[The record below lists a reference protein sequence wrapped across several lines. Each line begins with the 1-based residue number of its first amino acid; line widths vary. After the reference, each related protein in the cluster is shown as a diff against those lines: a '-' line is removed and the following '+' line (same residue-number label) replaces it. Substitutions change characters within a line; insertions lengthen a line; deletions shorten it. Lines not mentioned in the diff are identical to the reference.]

1 MTVSRSR
8 IVPALLEHAGSR
20 PSAPAL
26 LWRGTRVGY
35 GELAAMTRSAAAA
48 VAGLPPGP
56 VGVVAEKTPET
67 IALVLGCLAAGRR
80 VLLPAP
86 ALPVPTLSGL
96 YERAGCVAV
105 VAVPGGTS
113 NAARLTTV
121 VVDVHAN
128 PAHDAEPGRD
138 GDPEADGTA
147 FLLTT
152 SGSTGAPKI
161 VPLTSAAVD
170 RFALWA
176 DGEFD
181 LGPGRRVLNYA
192 PLNFDLC
199 LLEVWGTVRAGGC
212 VVLADPDRA
221 TDGAALL
228 DLLVGQDVHVVQA
241 VPLFYE
247 LLAAV
252 PGARVD
258 GVDRVVVTGD
268 AFRPDRLPALRALF
282 PNARIDNVYGCT
294 ETNDSFIHE
303 LGSDLSE
310 IPIGTPLPGVRAL
323 LVHEDGTVLH
333 GPGVGELLVST
344 PFQTPGYLD
353 SPNRFVPHPDGA
365 DDLRYFRSGDLVRR
379 TAAGALVVEGRID
392 FRVKVRGQQVDT
404 QQVEQVLL
412 DHTGVLEA
420 AAVAVPDQRAG
431 NRLHVVVRTDGTVNS
446 LVLRRHCAERLPPAA
461 VPSTLR
467 ITEDPLPRT
476 STGKVDRKHITTT
489 MELVI

>member
-1 MTVSRSR
+1 MALRSQV
-8 IVPALLEHAGSR
+8 VPALLEHARTS

-26 LWRGTRVGY
+26 LWRGAPVGY
-35 GELAAMTRSAAAA
+35 GALAAMTRSAAAV
-48 VAGLPPGP
+48 VAELPPGP
-56 VGVVAEKTPET
+56 VSVVAEKTPET
-67 IALVLGCLAAGRR
+67 VALVLGCLAAGRR
-80 VLLPAP
+80 VLLPA
-86 ALPVPTLSGL
+86 ATLPVDTVSGL
-96 YERAGCVAV
+96 HDRAGCVAV
-105 VAVPGGTS
+105 LAAAADGTS
-113 NAARLTTV
+113 NAARLTTH
-121 VVDVHAN
+121 VVDVHAA
-128 PAHDAEPGRD
+128 PSDHPEPDDADEV
-138 GDPEADGTA
+138 A

-152 SGSTGAPKI
+152 SGSTGVPKI
-161 VPLTSAAVD
+161 VPLTSVAVE

-176 DGEFD
+176 DEEFD

-199 LLEVWGTVRAGGC
+199 LLEVWGTLRAGGC
-212 VVLADPDRA
+212 VVLADPERA
-221 TDGAALL
+221 TDGVALL
-228 DLLVGQDVHVVQA
+228 DLLVAQDVHVVQA

-247 LLAAV
+247 LLLAAV

-282 PNARIDNVYGCT
+282 PNARVDNVYGCT
-294 ETNDSFIHE
+294 ETNDSFSHE
-303 LGSDLSE
+303 LRPGLTE

-323 LVHEDGTVLH
+323 LVREDGTVLH
-333 GPGVGELLVST
+333 GPGVGELLVTT

-353 SPNRFVPHPDGA
+353 SPDRFTSHPDGA

-379 TAAGALVVEGRID
+379 TADGSLLLEGRTD

-404 QQVEQVLL
+404 LAVEQVLL
-412 DHTGVLEA
+412 DHSGVLEA
-420 AAVAVPDQRAG
+420 AAVVVPDQRAG
-431 NRLHVVVRTDGTVNS
+431 NLLHVVVRTDGSVNS
-446 LVLRRHCAERLPPAA
+446 LVLRKHCAERLPPAA

-467 ITEDPLPRT
+467 VSKDPLPRT